1 MGTVDRLIMEWQH
14 AKDTERSAIN
24 RRREIEDELIKV
36 FGINTAKEGTE
47 TIDLDGTVIKVS
59 PRLDRKVDSAKV
71 QELAAEHGIEHM
83 LSSLFR
89 WTPEINVAVFK
100 AADERIQAMLAP
112 AITIKPGRASFSI
125 TTKEK

>member
-1 MGTVDRLIMEWQH
+1 MATVEKLIAEWQYCKQVE
-14 AKDTERSAIN
+14 KDATTK
-24 RRREIEDELIKV
+24 RRDIEDELIKI
-36 FGINTAKEGTE
+36 FAINTSKEGTE
-47 TIDLDGTVIKVS
+47 TIDMDGTIIKVA

-125 TTKEK
+125 TVKE